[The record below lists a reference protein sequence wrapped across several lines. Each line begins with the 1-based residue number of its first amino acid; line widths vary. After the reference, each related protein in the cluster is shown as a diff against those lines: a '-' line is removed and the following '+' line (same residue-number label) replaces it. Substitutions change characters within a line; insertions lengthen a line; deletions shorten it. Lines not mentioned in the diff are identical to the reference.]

1 MIFTTKFDVCNRA
14 WFMKNNRPT
23 EMIIS
28 AIQTFISEKETLV
41 KYNGWDVLDR
51 KTWID
56 HHDIQE
62 NILYPSKEDLI
73 KSL

>member
-1 MIFTTKFDVCNRA
+1 MNITTKFAVGDRA

-28 AIQTFISEKETLV
+28 AIQTFTSEKEISV
-41 KYNGWDVLDR
+41 RYNGWDVLDR

-56 HHDIQE
+56 HNDIQE